1 MANIIRYTPFN
12 TLMDEMF
19 NNFLTSRPMRFLEE
33 ETGMQMRTDVTEN
46 DTTYTLKA
54 DIPGVKKEDIN
65 ITIDGNRVSVSA
77 ETKRESE
84 EKEGDKVIRSE
95 RYYGKVYRSV
105 VLDCDVDQEQADAAY
120 DNGVLTLTL
129 PKKANAAAK
138 QLTVK

>member
-46 DTTYTLKA
+46 DKTYTLKA

-129 PKKANAAAK
+129 PKKTNAAAK

>member
-19 NNFLTSRPMRFLEE
+19 NNFMTSRPMRFLEE

-46 DTTYTLKA
+46 DKTYTLKA

-129 PKKANAAAK
+129 PKKTNTAAK

>member
-46 DTTYTLKA
+46 DKTYTLKA

>member
-19 NNFLTSRPMRFLEE
+19 NNFMTSRPMRFLEE

-46 DTTYTLKA
+46 DKAYTLKA

-129 PKKANAAAK
+129 PKKTNTAAK